1 MSEDPTGR
9 RDGLADWRKEGTQ
22 MHPEQPHAEI
32 IRHMEEH
39 YAPVEKNAF
48 HEIVPGDPSISVHV
62 IPPTAVRPW
71 TTLFTAGM
79 SDKPM
84 AVPEGYDEYRF
95 AELMIHLPADWP
107 LSLEAFAN
115 PNHYWPVGMLKKI
128 AYLPHRTGSWLGP
141 PPTIISNDDPPER
154 FAPNT
159 AFTCMMLLL
168 VDAEKRRLETKDGRE
183 ILLHWMLPLYTEER
197 DLELEMGLARLFE
210 LFDRYEVPEVV
221 DINRVNVALQG

>member
-1 MSEDPTGR
+1 
-9 RDGLADWRKEGTQ
+9 
-22 MHPEQPHAEI
+22 MHPEQPQGEI

-48 HEIVPGDPSISVHV
+48 HEIVPGDPSVSVHV
-62 IPPTAVRPW
+62 IPPTPTRPW

-84 AVPEGYDEYRF
+84 TVPQGYEESRF
-95 AELMIHLPADWP
+95 AELMIHLPPDWP
-107 LSLEAFAN
+107 LSLEAFGDR
-115 PNHYWPVGMLKKI
+115 NHFWPVQMLKKI
-128 AYLPHRTGSWLGP
+128 AYLPHLSGSWLGP
-141 PPTIISNDDPPER
+141 PPTIISNDDPPEP

-168 VDAEKRRLETKDGRE
+168 EDAETGRLKTKDGRV

-197 DLELEMGLARLFE
+197 DLELEAGLAHLFE
-210 LFDRYEVPEVV
+210 LFDRYEVPRVV
-221 DINRVNVALQG
+221 DINRVNVAKQQ